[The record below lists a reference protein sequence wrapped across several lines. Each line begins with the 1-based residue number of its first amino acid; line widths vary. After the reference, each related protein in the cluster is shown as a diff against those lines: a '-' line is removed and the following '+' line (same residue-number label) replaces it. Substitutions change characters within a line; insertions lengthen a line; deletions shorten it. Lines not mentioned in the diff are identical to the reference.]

1 MYGIYI
7 CICICMEY
15 TYIYTDTHAHIGT
28 FIMLFWYNAVNKR

>member
-7 CICICMEY
+7 
-15 TYIYTDTHAHIGT
+15 YIYTDTHAHKGT